1 MPEPTPAPLVT
12 IIVLH
17 WRGVERTT
25 ACLHSLATLEYPNYR
40 VLLVDNGALRH
51 EMQQLRQSFPDLPV
65 LQTHRNLGFAGGVN
79 AALRQTLAG
88 ASSYVLLLNNDTL
101 VPADLLTRLIAV
113 MQQHPQV
120 GILTPKLRRT
130 DDPQRL
136 AGLGCRVT
144 WYDVVPSGWNT
155 LDSGDGEQLLSFDAV
170 FGSAMLISRAVL
182 TQVGVFDERFFFYYE
197 DIDLCVRARQHGF
210 TVACDPAVSVVHA
223 VAASTRRAPGL
234 RMFYM
239 GRSRQLFFD
248 KHGTGWQRGLYLL
261 QEPFQ
266 IARMVRARW
275 LDAGEPADAI
285 GYLGGCLVG
294 LAMRVHRAQ
303 KAKQ

>member
-17 WRGVERTT
+17 WRGVDRTT
-25 ACLHSLATLEYPNYR
+25 ACLHSLATLAYPNYR
-40 VLLVDNGALRH
+40 VLLVDNGALPH
-51 EMQQLRQSFPDLPV
+51 EMQQLRQTFPDVPV

-88 ASSYVLLLNNDTL
+88 TSSYVLLLNNDTL

-120 GILTPKLRRT
+120 GILTPKLRRA
-130 DDPQRL
+130 DAPHRL

-155 LDSGDGEQLLSFDAV
+155 PDTADEQQLLYFDAV

-182 TQVGVFDERFFFYYE
+182 AQVGLFDERFFFYYE

-210 TVACDPAVSVVHA
+210 QIACDPAVSVVHA

-239 GRSRQLFFD
+239 GRSRRLFFY
-248 KHGTGWQRGLYLL
+248 KHQSLL
-261 QEPFQ
+261 ARIAMLATEP
-266 IARMVRARW
+266 IHLVRVAWAHWRQVGDMT
-275 LDAGEPADAI
+275 DAL
-285 GYLGGCLVG
+285 GYVSGNLVG
-294 LAMRVHRAQ
+294 LVQ
-303 KAKQ
+303 TLQ

>member
-1 MPEPTPAPLVT
+1 MNDPTVT
-12 IIVLH
+12 VIVLH
-17 WRGVERTT
+17 WRGVERTI

-40 VLLVDNGALRH
+40 VLLVDNGALQH
-51 EMQQLRQSFPDLPV
+51 EMQQLRQSFPDVPV

-88 ASSYVLLLNNDTL
+88 TSSYVLLLNNDTL
-101 VPADLLTRLIAV
+101 VPAHLLTRLIAV

-120 GILTPKLRRT
+120 GILSPKLQRA
-130 DDPQRL
+130 DELGRL
-136 AGLGCRVT
+136 AGLGCTVT
-144 WYDVVPSGWNT
+144 WYNVEPSGWDT
-155 LDSGDGEQLLSFDAV
+155 PDTTDGDHLLYFDAV
-170 FGSAMLISRAVL
+170 FGSAMFVARAVFEQAGL
-182 TQVGVFDERFFFYYE
+182 LDERFFFYYE

-275 LDAGEPADAI
+275 LDAGAPADAI

-294 LAMRVHRAQ
+294 LAMCVHRAQ

>member
-40 VLLVDNGALRH
+40 VLLVDNGALLH
-51 EMQQLRQSFPDLPV
+51 EMQQLRQTFPDLPV
-65 LQTHRNLGFAGGVN
+65 VQTHRNLGFAGGVN
-79 AALRQTLAG
+79 AALRHTLAET
-88 ASSYVLLLNNDTL
+88 SSYVLLLNNDTL
-101 VPADLLTRLIAV
+101 VPAHLLTRLIAV

-120 GILTPKLRRT
+120 GILTPKLRRA

-144 WYDVVPSGWNT
+144 WYDVIPSGWNT
-155 LDSGDGEQLLSFDAV
+155 LDLGDGEQLLSFDAV

-182 TQVGVFDERFFFYYE
+182 TQVGLFDERFFFYYE

-210 TVACDPAVSVVHA
+210 TVACDPAVSVAHA

-239 GRSRQLFFD
+239 GRSRQLFFH
-248 KHGTGWQRGLYLL
+248 KHGTGWQRSCICYKSHSRSPAWCVPAGW
-261 QEPFQ
+261 
-266 IARMVRARW
+266 MRAHPPMR
-275 LDAGEPADAI
+275 
-285 GYLGGCLVG
+285 
-294 LAMRVHRAQ
+294 LATLAVVW
-303 KAKQ
+303 